1 MSLAEEVD
9 LLKRIPLFA
18 NIEVSK
24 LKLLAFTSERIRYKA
39 GETLFEQDEMGD
51 SAHIIMDGEAD
62 IVVNTPSGPLTVAT
76 MHKNDFVGEIA
87 ILCDVPRTATV
98 VAGSALE
105 TLKVSKDNFFQL
117 VTQFPQIGVEV
128 MHELASR
135 LHHTT
140 QALTV
145 ARARLKE
152 LGQATD
158 DSGD

>member
-1 MSLAEEVD
+1 VSLAEEVE

-39 GETLFEQDEMGD
+39 GETLFNQDEMGD

-76 MHKNDFVGEIA
+76 MQKNDFVGEIA

-98 VAGSALE
+98 KAKTDMT
-105 TLKVSKDNFFQL
+105 TLCINKDLFFRL
-117 VTQFPQIGVEV
+117 VTEFPEMAVEIMRV
-128 MHELASR
+128 LAQRLEATTKELAQYK
-135 LHHTT
+135 
-140 QALTV
+140 QA
-145 ARARLKE
+145 
-152 LGQATD
+152 
-158 DSGD
+158 SG